1 MAKTPNSKNNDIFQ
15 TTRMSL
21 GAHLDEL
28 RRRLIK
34 ALYGLGVALVVC
46 LIFREEIVSFV
57 AQPLLWTLKANGLD
71 PILYAT
77 NLPEFFMSVI
87 WICVIAALF
96 ISAPWVFWHLWGFI
110 AAGLYPR
117 EKRFVHMFMP
127 TSAALF
133 IVGGLFFICIAAP
146 LCFNFFI
153 EFAADFDTPKLDEQ
167 NGVAKYVLRILSK
180 EPTDTTDTEIPEP
193 NAENIQE
200 SMFELIPKIDQYVSL
215 VMILGLAFGI
225 SFQMPLI
232 VFFLGRVGIVKVPG
246 LQEKRKYVLLGVF
259 AFSAFMTPPDPLSM
273 IALGVPMYVLYEVGI
288 LMLRIWPP
296 ATSVPRDQ

>member
-1 MAKTPNSKNNDIFQ
+1 MRP
-15 TTRMSL
+15 
-21 GAHLDEL
+21 E
-28 RRRLIK
+28 
-34 ALYGLGVALVVC
+34 
-46 LIFREEIVSFV
+46 
-57 AQPLLWTLKANGLD
+57 ANL
-71 PILYAT
+71 
-77 NLPEFFMSVI
+77 
-87 WICVIAALF
+87 
-96 ISAPWVFWHLWGFI
+96 
-110 AAGLYPR
+110 
-117 EKRFVHMFMP
+117 
-127 TSAALF
+127 
-133 IVGGLFFICIAAP
+133 
-146 LCFNFFI
+146 I